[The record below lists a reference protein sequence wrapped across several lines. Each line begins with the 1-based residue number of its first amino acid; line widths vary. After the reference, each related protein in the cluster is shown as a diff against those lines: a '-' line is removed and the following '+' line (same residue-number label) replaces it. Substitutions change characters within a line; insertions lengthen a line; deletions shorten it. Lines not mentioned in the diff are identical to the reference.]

1 MDSYLLLCHVMNYY
15 EYDYRAH
22 VQKRILSNKLNS
34 IVDSR
39 SLTSSKS
46 FHQLLV
52 EKILVPL

>member
-39 SLTSSKS
+39 SLTWSNEPDI
-46 FHQLLV
+46 QPLLR
-52 EKILVPL
+52 